1 MKLDTVF
8 CCQYD
13 SQVRWI
19 NCGQDLDRLT
29 SGHQCWWYLYIQ
41 KKKKNGYYWTGHLK
55 FNTRHETRHLL
66 DSHLFLFEWALIES
80 SVKNA
85 GYILSVI
92 NSL

>member
-41 KKKKNGYYWTGHLK
+41 KKKKKKGSIGQG
-55 FNTRHETRHLL
+55 
-66 DSHLFLFEWALIES
+66 I
-80 SVKNA
+80 
-85 GYILSVI
+85 
-92 NSL
+92 